1 MKQHHPLY
9 EALLA
14 GMARYGATG
23 AGAAEETL
31 GVPAECIRR
40 NVILAPWWEP
50 AMFAPECFGQAEY
63 LSPVPN
69 AETMVWDVTPPQG
82 EAVTFIKTH
91 IGAPVC
97 TDVALALG
105 LTACENCLFIGA
117 VGALDPAMHLGD
129 IVVPE
134 YSVCGDGAS
143 RYLLPDA
150 LAQNDPFASRARP
163 DAELSETL
171 FRVAE
176 RICAEEGIAL
186 HRGRNFSIDTIF
198 AQFSRIDEILALG
211 CNTVEMETAAAFRAA
226 ELAGYRMAALFGV
239 SDNTLQN
246 KSLMGGR
253 TDAERAWRKQVR
265 ATVFPR
271 ILYAC
276 FAENG
281 QS

>member
-1 MKQHHPLY
+1 M
-9 EALLA
+9 
-14 GMARYGATG
+14 
-23 AGAAEETL
+23 
-31 GVPAECIRR
+31 
-40 NVILAPWWEP
+40 
-50 AMFAPECFGQAEY
+50 
-63 LSPVPN
+63 
-69 AETMVWDVTPPQG
+69 
-82 EAVTFIKTH
+82 
-91 IGAPVC
+91 
-97 TDVALALG
+97 
-105 LTACENCLFIGA
+105 
-117 VGALDPAMHLGD
+117 
-129 IVVPE
+129 
-134 YSVCGDGAS
+134 
-143 RYLLPDA
+143 
-150 LAQNDPFASRARP
+150 
-163 DAELSETL
+163 
-171 FRVAE
+171 AE